1 MLTTDSLA
9 VTIRGKMEIQ
19 FKHRQSA
26 HCESGVT
33 ANLIS
38 HYSEPMSEAMAFGI
52 GAGLFFAY
60 LPFIKLNDLPLTTF
74 RCITGGIFNRTM
86 KELGIGVESRKFR
99 DQELAMEVLDETLA
113 RGIPVGLQTGAW
125 WLPYFPPAYRF
136 HFNMHNL
143 VVYGRNGDDYLIS
156 DPVFPEPVLC
166 KRLDLMKARFAK
178 GTLAPKGK
186 MYYLTSVPG
195 SIDLQPA
202 IRNGIRAVTKAMLK
216 TPLPIVGIR
225 GMRFLANRLERWP
238 KKMGEEKALL
248 YLGQL
253 VRMQEEIGTG
263 GAGFRF
269 IYAAFLQEAAIVL
282 QDNRLKEL
290 SATMTSIGDVWRELA
305 VAAARNCKG
314 RADENDSF
322 EAMANIIRE
331 CARREEALYLELAQI
346 VK

>member
-1 MLTTDSLA
+1 
-9 VTIRGKMEIQ
+9 MEID

-38 HYSEPMSEAMAFGI
+38 HYGKETSEAMAFGI

-74 RCITGGIFNRTM
+74 RCITGGIINRTM
-86 KELGIGVESRKFR
+86 KELGITVESQKFR
-99 DQELAMEVLDETLA
+99 DPLRAMDALDAVIA

-143 VVYGRNGDDYLIS
+143 VVYGRSGDDYLIS
-156 DPVFPEPVLC
+156 DPVFPDPVVC
-166 KRLDLMKARFAK
+166 NRSDLMKARFAK

-186 MYYLTSVPG
+186 MYYLSRFPDT
-195 SIDLQPA
+195 IKFEPA
-202 IRNGIRAVTKAMLK
+202 IKNGIRAVTKAMLK
-216 TPLPIVGIR
+216 TPLPIVGVR
-225 GMRFLANRLERWP
+225 GMRFLAGRMELWP
-238 KKMGEEKALL
+238 KKLGHAKALL

-269 IYAAFLQEAAIVL
+269 IYAAFLQEAASL
-282 QDNRLKEL
+282 LHDDRLAAL
-290 SATMTSIGDVWRELA
+290 STTMTAIGDRWRDFA
-305 VAAARNCKG
+305 VLAARNCKG
-314 RADENDSF
+314 RADGNDSF
-322 EAMANIIRE
+322 PVMADIIRD
-331 CARREEALYLELAQI
+331 CAAREESLYRELATLAGS
-346 VK
+346 